1 MVAHSRA
8 KHQRARLAGGLLGCR
23 PFVAVSPMID
33 LRLLRQF
40 VAVAEELHFH
50 RAAARLHMSQPPLTA
65 AIRRLEE
72 LLGAELIVRGNRT
85 LGLTAAGQVL
95 LVEARQTLQ
104 QAEHAFAHTR
114 DVAAGRTGTLRM
126 AYVGSAMYGRL
137 PGLIRRFRQSHP
149 QVRLELREATS
160 RQQQRMLRAA
170 EIDLGILIPPVP
182 EAGDLQL
189 RGFDRDGLAIA
200 LPHEHRLLAAARTID
215 VPDLASEDFVMWPAD
230 EGIGFHSHVMTLCR
244 SSGFAPD
251 VVQEAHGM
259 HAVLSLVAVGAG
271 VSIVPASMSGFRSEE
286 IHYQA
291 IETNGAGFEL
301 QFCLRPGLDNPALQQ
316 WLALCATG

>member
-1 MVAHSRA
+1 MVADICA
-8 KHQRARLAGGLLGCR
+8 QRQPARGAGGLLGCR
-23 PFVAVSPMID
+23 AFVTVSSMID

-72 LLGAELIVRGNRT
+72 LLDAELIVRGNRT

-95 LVEARQTLQ
+95 LLEARRTLQ

-114 DVAAGRTGTLRM
+114 DVAAGRSGTLRM

-149 QVRLELREATS
+149 HVRLELREATS

-170 EIDLGILIPPVP
+170 EIDLGVLIPPVP
-182 EAGDLQL
+182 EANDLQL
-189 RGFDRDGLAIA
+189 RAFDRDGLVIA
-200 LPHEHRLLAAARTID
+200 MPSEHPLLAAARMFD
-215 VPDLASEDFVMWPAD
+215 VADLAGEDFVMWPAD

-244 SSGFAPD
+244 ASGFAPR

-271 VSIVPASMSGFRSEE
+271 VSIVPASMCGFRSEE
-286 IHYQA
+286 IRYQA
-291 IETNGAGFEL
+291 IETNEAGFEL
-301 QFCLRPGLDNPALQQ
+301 QFCLRPGQDNPALQQ
-316 WLALCATG
+316 WLVLCASE

>member
-1 MVAHSRA
+1 
-8 KHQRARLAGGLLGCR
+8 
-23 PFVAVSPMID
+23 MID

-95 LVEARQTLQ
+95 LREARQTLQ
-104 QAEHAFAHTR
+104 QAEQAFVHTR
-114 DVAAGRTGTLRM
+114 DVAAGRSGTLRM

-137 PGLIRRFRQSHP
+137 PGLIRSFRQSHP
-149 QVRLELREATS
+149 KVRLELREATS

-170 EIDLGILIPPVP
+170 EVDLGILIPPVP
-182 EAGDLQL
+182 DAGDLQL
-189 RGFDRDGLAIA
+189 CAFDLDGLAIA
-200 LPHEHRLLAAARTID
+200 LPKGHALLSAARWID
-215 VPDLASEDFVMWPAD
+215 VAELAGEDFVMWPAD

-244 SSGFAPD
+244 ASGFVPC

-286 IHYQA
+286 IHYQT
-291 IETNGAGFEL
+291 IGTESAGFEL
-301 QFCLRPGLDNPALQQ
+301 RFCLRPGHDNPALQQ
-316 WLALCATG
+316 WLALCRAE

>member
-1 MVAHSRA
+1 MGAD
-8 KHQRARLAGGLLGCR
+8 QRRQRQPAASAGGLLGCR
-23 PFVAVSPMID
+23 PLLTVSSMID
-33 LRLLRQF
+33 LRLLRQY

-95 LVEARQTLQ
+95 LLEARQTLQ
-104 QAEHAFAHTR
+104 QAERAFVHTR
-114 DVAAGRTGTLRM
+114 DVAAGRSGVLRM

-137 PGLIRRFRQSHP
+137 PSLIRSFRQTHP
-149 QVRLELREATS
+149 MVRLELREATS

-170 EIDLGILIPPVP
+170 KIDLGILIAPVP

-189 RGFDRDGLAIA
+189 RAFDRDGLAIA
-200 LPHEHRLLAAARTID
+200 LPQGHRLQSAAQSID
-215 VPDLASEDFVMWPAD
+215 VADLAGEDFVMWPAD

-244 SSGFAPD
+244 ASGFVPD

-271 VSIVPASMSGFRSEE
+271 VAIVPASMAGFRSEE
-286 IHYQA
+286 IHYQHIRA
-291 IETNGAGFEL
+291 ADAGFEL
-301 QFCLRPGLDNPALQQ
+301 QLCLRPAHDNPALRQ
-316 WLALCATG
+316 WLARCTAD